1 MPTENCFCI
10 FLAMKRSF
18 SLVAALF
25 TVATTFAQTKTDS
38 LFKGKEL
45 FLKKDL
51 SAELNIVS
59 QHIDHTEQMHSHV
72 LWAHYLNQ
80 PHPSV
85 ATVKGYL
92 AQAALEF
99 KVPVDLL
106 EAIAQVENNFTQIG
120 PSIDQGWGMM
130 HLVSNN
136 YCNTLGEAAK
146 LLSMNEQVLK
156 DDARQ
161 NIRGAA
167 VLLRSY
173 FGNSKNTKA
182 GLEEWYPA
190 VSKFSGLIS
199 EELRTIQADRY
210 YTVLKDGNVSTTLWG
225 ETIVIHRK
233 KNLNLTYIRSTFHP
247 NNNAAEQETGRS
259 ADYGA
264 AVSSFTTCN
273 YTLTRNHSI
282 DTWVNHWIGTG
293 TAAGAVSWFQNC
305 SAGAS
310 AHFVTA
316 NNGTIYQV
324 VPVASTAW
332 HCGASGYPYN
342 NGRSIGQEHEA
353 TVSNPG
359 LWNSTAMLQASA
371 QMACYFCN
379 EYNIPVNQNIASP
392 GICGHNSM
400 PGTNTNCPGTIPWST
415 WFNYFNTGSCNAQPP
430 VQPSNDY
437 CGSATALSVYGN
449 TCGSTATSDV
459 NGATQSAAP
468 TACDGFS
475 STNANDVWFT
485 FTATSTAHTI
495 TVVPSVGMDA
505 VVDLRNG
512 CPGTSIDCEDAG
524 GGEGSTEVLQAIGL
538 TIGNTYYVRAYDY
551 TGANNPPTTSSFTIC
566 VTTPCS
572 QPFKPI
578 IAGNNIFCSG
588 QSSQL
593 SIDNP
598 CSGCTYTW
606 SNGGTGTAAIV
617 TATGN
622 YTVTATNN
630 CGSVSSDPYGVTVN
644 PTPQPVIN
652 NLSNAYCLA
661 SSSVTLS
668 ATPSGGV
675 FSGTGVTGNIF
686 SPSVAG
692 IGIHT
697 VSYTFSQ
704 TGCTGTISQNVT
716 VSASP
721 VVQITANGPLAFCS
735 GSSIVLT
742 ATQGSSYTWSNGS
755 TTQSITV
762 NQSGNFD
769 VTVTNPAGCNASVA
783 ASTLV
788 NVNVYPNP
796 VASAGADQT
805 LLQVQNNSVTIGGS
819 PTALG
824 GTPPFN
830 YLWSPSSGLDAAN
843 TANPIVSNLAYATT
857 YTITVTD
864 ANGCTATDDVNVQ
877 VALLCTYTAQPSFIS
892 LPASGTIDFFYVA
905 VSDSSCGAWTIS
917 TCNWLSVLSPNLPVT
932 GNSWVKISASANN
945 DTIQRSCLVSLTG
958 GQTVM
963 AVQSAAIPDPCVPPI
978 TPPQVQLNFCDL
990 AAELIPNVSYQ
1001 WYNSGIIISG
1011 ANTRFYSATQ
1021 TGYFYVVVADSNFC
1035 SAQSQDVYVTY
1046 PGCAGTEVENIE
1058 AITTL
1063 DIYPNPANGET
1074 ISINTSQVLFGSEL
1088 KIHDVMGR
1096 LMKSVTLNE
1105 RPAEISLPDFSA
1117 GVYVVS
1123 LKSSSGITASA
1134 RFLKLR

>member
-1 MPTENCFCI
+1 
-10 FLAMKRSF
+10 MKS
-18 SLVAALF
+18 SVCLLAALF
-25 TVATTFAQTKTDS
+25 TVATIFAQTKTDS

-51 SAELNIVS
+51 SAELSIVS
-59 QHIDHTEQMHSHV
+59 QHIDYTEQTHSHE
-72 LWAHYLNQ
+72 LWAYYLNQ

-85 ATVKGYL
+85 ATVKSYM

-146 LLSMNEQVLK
+146 LLGVSEQVLK

-190 VSKFSGLIS
+190 ARKFSGLIS

-225 ETIVIHRK
+225 ETIVIPRK
-233 KNLNLTYIRSTFHP
+233 KNLNLTYIHSTIHP
-247 NNNAAEQETGRS
+247 NNSTAEQEAGRS

-273 YTLTRNHSI
+273 YTSTRNHSI

-379 EYNIPVNQNIASP
+379 EYNIPVNQNITSP

-400 PGTNTNCPGTIPWST
+400 PGTNTNCPGTIPWSI
-415 WFNYFNTGSCNAQPP
+415 WFNYFNSGSCNAQPP
-430 VQPSNDY
+430 IQPANDY
-437 CGSATALSVYGN
+437 CGSAIALSVYSN
-449 TCGSTATSDV
+449 TCGNTVAGDV
-459 NGATQSAAP
+459 NGATQSAVP
-468 TACDGFS
+468 TSCDGFS

-485 FTATSTAHTI
+485 FTATSTTHVI
-495 TVVPSVGMDA
+495 TVIPSIGMDA

-512 CPGTSIDCEDAG
+512 CPGNSIDCEDAG
-524 GGEGSTEVLQAIGL
+524 GGEGSTEVLQATGL
-538 TIGNTYYVRAYDY
+538 TIGNTYYVRVYDY
-551 TGANNPPTTSSFTIC
+551 TGANNPPTTTSFTIC
-566 VTTPCS
+566 ITTPCV
-572 QPFKPI
+572 QPVKPVI
-578 IAGNNIFCSG
+578 NGSNVFCSG

-593 SIDNP
+593 SISNP

-606 SNGGTGTAAIV
+606 SSGSTGTAVTV

-622 YTVTATNN
+622 YTVTALNN

-644 PTPQPVIN
+644 TTPQPVIN

-661 SSSVTLS
+661 SSDATLS
-668 ATPSGGV
+668 ATPSGGTFSGSGITGNV
-675 FSGTGVTGNIF
+675 FS
-686 SPSVAG
+686 PLVAG
-692 IGIHT
+692 VGIHVIAYNVTQNGCIGT
-697 VSYTFSQ
+697 V
-704 TGCTGTISQNVT
+704 SQNVT

-721 VVQITANGPLAFCS
+721 EVQITASGPLAFCS

-769 VTVTNPAGCNASVA
+769 VTVTNPGGCNASVA
-783 ASTLV
+783 ASAPV
-788 NVNVYPNP
+788 SVNVYPNP
-796 VASAGADQT
+796 VASAGVDQT
-805 LLQVQNNSVTIGGS
+805 LMQVQNNSVTIGGS

-824 GTPPFN
+824 GSSPFS
-830 YLWSPSSGLDAAN
+830 YQWFPSGGLDADD
-843 TANPIVSNLAYATT
+843 TANPVVSNLTSATT
-857 YTITVTD
+857 YTVTVTD
-864 ANGCTATDDVNVQ
+864 VNGCTATDEVTVHVTLMCN
-877 VALLCTYTAQPSFIS
+877 YTAQPLFIS
-892 LPASGTIDFFYVA
+892 LPAFATTDSFYVT
-905 VSDSSCGAWTIS
+905 VSDTNCAAWNVS
-917 TCNWLSVLSPNLPVT
+917 TCNWLSILSSNFPTT
-932 GNSWVKISASANN
+932 GNSWVKFSVSANN
-945 DTIQRSCLVSLTG
+945 DTVQRFCPLSLTG
-958 GQTVM
+958 GQTVVVVQNA
-963 AVQSAAIPDPCVPPI
+963 AVPDPCIPPI
-978 TPPQVQLNFCDL
+978 TPPQIQLNFCDL

-1001 WYNSGIIISG
+1001 WYNSGMIISG
-1011 ANTRFYSATQ
+1011 ANTRFYSAEQ

-1035 SAQSQDVYVTY
+1035 SAQSQDVYITY

-1063 DIYPNPANGET
+1063 DIYPNPASGET
-1074 ISINTSQVLFGSEL
+1074 IFINTSQGLFGSEL
-1088 KIHDVMGR
+1088 KIYDVMGR
-1096 LMKSVTLNE
+1096 LMKFIALNE
-1105 RPAEISLPDFSA
+1105 TPAEISLPDFPA
-1117 GVYVVS
+1117 GVYIVS
-1123 LKSSSGITASA
+1123 LRSSLGTTASA